1 MVEFSRIREH
11 ALKLVYRFDRTGDLD
26 TKVYEICHDLGNI
39 VNIIK
44 DLQNEVARLKKYRSL
59 WLRNRR
65 VRNCRL
71 RRK

>member
-1 MVEFSRIREH
+1 MVEFSCIREH
-11 ALKLVYRFDRTGDLD
+11 ALKLVYRLDRTGDLD
-26 TKVYEICHDLGNI
+26 TKVYEIRHDLGNI

-65 VRNCRL
+65 VRYCRL